1 MTKKKFVTFDTKC
14 LIQISW
20 KRLYNLFPE
29 KRQVIGRRKV
39 RKEIVKGRVLTERMK
54 RGKNVIVIVR
64 R

>member
-1 MTKKKFVTFDTKC
+1 VTKKKFVTFDTKC

-54 RGKNVIVIVR
+54 RGKM
-64 R
+64 